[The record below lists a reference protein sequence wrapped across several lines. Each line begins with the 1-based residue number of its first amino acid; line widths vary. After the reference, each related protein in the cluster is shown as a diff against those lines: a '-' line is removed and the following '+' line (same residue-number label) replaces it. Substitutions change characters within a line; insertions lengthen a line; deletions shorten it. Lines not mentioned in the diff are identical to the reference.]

1 MPHNNTSP
9 SLPARL
15 LRHLR
20 MTRAAARRAFP
31 STTLKAIQAS
41 IGAGEREHRAQVR
54 VIVEAALSLG
64 AVRRGDSARQRAHEL
79 FSHYRIWDTEENCGV
94 LVYINLADRKVEIVA
109 DRGINARVTREQ
121 WQQVCRAMT
130 AGYAQGEYEAST
142 LQALASLHEILRK
155 VLPRE
160 PDAAGDMHNELSD
173 KPLLL

>member
-1 MPHNNTSP
+1 MPHNNASP
-9 SLPARL
+9 TLVARL

-20 MTRAAARRAFP
+20 MTRAAARRVFP
-31 STTLKAIQAS
+31 SSTLKAIQAS
-41 IGAGEREHRAQVR
+41 ITEGERRHRAQVR

-64 AVRRGDSARQRAHEL
+64 AVRRGESARQRAHEL

-94 LVYINLADRKVEIVA
+94 LVYVNLADRKVEIVA

-121 WQQVCRAMT
+121 WQQVCRQMT

-142 LQALASLHEILRK
+142 LKALADLHALLQS
-155 VLPRE
+155 VLPRGNDGE
-160 PDAAGDMHNELSD
+160 GKATNELSD

>member
-1 MPHNNTSP
+1 MPHNTPTP

-20 MTRAAARRAFP
+20 STRTTARRAFP

-41 IGAGEREHRAQVR
+41 IGEGEQRHRAQVR

-64 AVRRGDSARQRAHEL
+64 AVRRGESARQRAHEL

-109 DRGINARVTREQ
+109 DRGINRHVTREQ
-121 WQQVCRAMT
+121 WQQVCRLMT
-130 AGYAQGEYEAST
+130 AGYARGDYEGST
-142 LQALASLHEILRK
+142 LQALAALHAL
-155 VLPRE
+155 LQTAMPRQ
-160 PDAAGDMHNELSD
+160 DDDHDHNELSD